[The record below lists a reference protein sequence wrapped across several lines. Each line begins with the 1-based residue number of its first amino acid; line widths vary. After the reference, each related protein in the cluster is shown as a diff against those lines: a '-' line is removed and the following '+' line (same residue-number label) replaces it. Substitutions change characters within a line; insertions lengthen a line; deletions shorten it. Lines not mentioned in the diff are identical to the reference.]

1 MEVKYFVGCL
11 FLSQTKYRKNLLTCC
26 KMLEASQMS
35 TPMPLKSSS
44 QVDDDQPTDP
54 TKYRWIVGAL
64 QLDLNMPRYDLCCQ

>member
-26 KMLEASQMS
+26 KVLEDSQMS
-35 TPMPLKSSS
+35 TLMPLKSSP

-54 TKYRWIVGAL
+54 TEF
-64 QLDLNMPRYDLCCQ
+64 